1 MYWRFVAVFIAIAL
15 CVQLVEHQ
23 KKVNEQSKEFIGRA
37 IAALMISK
45 GIKNYFGS

>member
-1 MYWRFVAVFIAIAL
+1 MYWRFVSCFIVIAL
-15 CVQLVEHQ
+15 CVQLVEYK
-23 KKVNEQSKEFIGRA
+23 KKVNEQSQEFVGRA